1 MKNYNINLMKLL
13 LIPLSIMI
21 LNPVFSQDTLTLEQT
36 LSLALKENIDIKISV
51 NNNENARNQANM
63 GNAGLLPKINLIGSG
78 SYNNGESSLE
88 FATNDFA
95 SITDAS
101 SETSNING
109 AIEFSYNIF
118 NGLGSMNTYKK
129 LNKQSNLK
137 SAELQIQI
145 EQILIKSAKKYYD
158 IAFLQEQH
166 AINYKLVEIS
176 LERYKRIKTQ
186 NEFGNASQL
195 DLLSAEIDLNS
206 DSVNLINI
214 SIDLNNAKTALNQIL
229 NRKIETNFKVTADL
243 KINKNLKFLELEQ
256 HVQKNNNNIILEQIR
271 LDIAKTNKK
280 ISNSSLMPRIDVS
293 GQYGY
298 NNTQSNTSLIRDQ
311 SNLGLT
317 GYVNFSWN
325 LFDGFTR
332 KTMLE
337 SAKIAIETS
346 KLQLEAVRNKIQKDL
361 NDTFNKYKKNI
372 NLIEIET
379 RNQAS
384 ADKFFIRAKEQFFQG
399 QLSRNDFRL
408 AQVDLSQSRSRLN
421 RSIYIAK
428 ISELNLYR
436 LSAQIIKE

>member
-118 NGLGSMNTYKK
+118 NGLGSINTYKK

-384 ADKFFIRAKEQFFQG
+384 ADKFFIRAKEQFYQG

>member
-13 LIPLSIMI
+13 LIPFSIMI

-384 ADKFFIRAKEQFFQG
+384 ADKFFIRAKEQFYQG

>member
-13 LIPLSIMI
+13 LIPFSIMI

>member
-186 NEFGNASQL
+186 KEFGNASQL

>member
-1 MKNYNINLMKLL
+1 
-13 LIPLSIMI
+13 MI

-36 LSLALKENIDIKISV
+36 FSLALKENIDIKISV

>member
-13 LIPLSIMI
+13 LIPFSIMI

-101 SETSNING
+101 SETSNINA

-137 SAELQIQI
+137 SIELQIQI

>member
-13 LIPLSIMI
+13 LIPFSIMI

-36 LSLALKENIDIKISV
+36 FSLALKENIDIKISV

-137 SAELQIQI
+137 SIELQIQI

-384 ADKFFIRAKEQFFQG
+384 ADKFFIRAKEQFYQG

>member
-13 LIPLSIMI
+13 LIPFSIMI

-36 LSLALKENIDIKISV
+36 FSLALKENIDIKISV
-51 NNNENARNQANM
+51 NNNEKARNQANM

-78 SYNNGESSLE
+78 SYNDGESSLE
-88 FATNDFA
+88 FATNDFP

-129 LNKQSNLK
+129 LNKQSNLQ
-137 SAELQIQI
+137 SIELQIQI

-280 ISNSSLMPRIDVS
+280 ISNSSLMPRIDVR

-346 KLQLEAVRNKIQKDL
+346 KLQLEAVRNEIQKNL
-361 NDTFNKYKKNI
+361 NDTFNKYIKNI

-384 ADKFFIRAKEQFFQG
+384 ADKFFIRAKEQFYQG

>member
-13 LIPLSIMI
+13 LIPFSIMI
-21 LNPVFSQDTLTLEQT
+21 LNPVFSEDTLTLEQT

-118 NGLGSMNTYKK
+118 NGLGSINTYKK

-384 ADKFFIRAKEQFFQG
+384 ADKFFIRAKEQFYQG

>member
-36 LSLALKENIDIKISV
+36 FSLALKENIDIKISV

-137 SAELQIQI
+137 SIELQIQI

-384 ADKFFIRAKEQFFQG
+384 ADKFFIRAKEQFYQG

>member
-13 LIPLSIMI
+13 LIPLSILI
-21 LNPVFSQDTLTLEQT
+21 LNPVFSLDTLTLEQT
-36 LSLALKENIDIKISV
+36 FSLALKENIDIKISV
-51 NNNENARNQANM
+51 NNNERARNKANM
-63 GNAGLLPKINLIGSG
+63 GNAGLLPKINLLGSG

-88 FATNDFA
+88 FATNDFT

-118 NGLGSMNTYKK
+118 NGLGSINTYRK

-137 SAELQIQI
+137 SIELQIQI
-145 EQILIKSAKKYYD
+145 EKILIKSAKKYYD

-214 SIDLNNAKTALNQIL
+214 SIDLNNAKTDLNQIL
-229 NRKIETNFKVTADL
+229 NRKIKTNFKVTPDL

-256 HVQKNNNNIILEQIR
+256 LVQKNNNNIILEQIR

-280 ISNSSLMPRIDVS
+280 ISNSSLMPIIDIS

-346 KLQLEAVRNKIQKDL
+346 KLQLEAVSNEIQKNL
-361 NDTFNKYKKNI
+361 NVTFNKYIKNI

-384 ADKFFIRAKEQFFQG
+384 ADKFFIRAKEQFYQG

-408 AQVDLSQSRSRLN
+408 AQVDLSQSKSRLN

>member
-384 ADKFFIRAKEQFFQG
+384 ADKFFIRAKEQFYQG

>member
-36 LSLALKENIDIKISV
+36 FSLALKENIDIKISV

-384 ADKFFIRAKEQFFQG
+384 ADKFFIRAKEQFYQG

>member
-1 MKNYNINLMKLL
+1 MKLL
-13 LIPLSIMI
+13 LIPFSIMI